1 MSPNNKKKQQ
11 HKVSHKLGDVIWRE
25 LGVQLNKEH
34 QGSDWGGE
42 LSPNMLL
49 YAAEDSRILLP
60 LITAIESKIV
70 DANLRKVTG
79 IECRALPAI
88 TWMANAGVPFDSEGW
103 RSCLDHKE
111 AELGPLKDTLDELA
125 PSGDKGWNWN
135 SPKQVIEAFS
145 LLGVKLSDTKAETL
159 SRYEHPLAKALLEY
173 RKTSKLVGTY
183 GPNLL
188 KFVEGGRI
196 YGSWWQNGAGT
207 GRMASSSPNL
217 QNLPPEV
224 RCYVKAPAG
233 RVLVV
238 ADYSQEELRI
248 AAKISGDK
256 RMLPAFANG
265 EDIHT
270 ITARSLTGHEEVTKQ
285 ERKLAKAV
293 NFGLLYGM
301 SPGGLRNYARAS
313 YGVEMTREE
322 AERYWQHFFETY
334 PGLRAWHDREYLQ
347 LKKHG
352 STETRTLTGRRRTG
366 VTKLTE
372 RLNSPVQGTGADGLK
387 LALALLYERREEC
400 LGAVPILAVH
410 DEVVVECPEE
420 QAEEVAVF
428 VEEIMVAGMD
438 KVLNS
443 GLGSDH
449 PERVPVKVDVEVV
462 ESWSEG

>member
-1 MSPNNKKKQQ
+1 MSPNNNRK
-11 HKVSHKLGDVIWRE
+11 KVSHKLEAVVWRE
-25 LGVQLNKEH
+25 LGVQFNKEH

-60 LITAIESKIV
+60 LIAAIESKIV
-70 DANLRKVTG
+70 DSNLRKVTG

-238 ADYSQEELRI
+238 ADYSQIELRI
-248 AAKISGDK
+248 AAKIAGEE
-256 RMLPAFANG
+256 RMLAAFANG
-265 EDIHT
+265 ENIHT
-270 ITARSLTGHEEVTKQ
+270 STARSLTGREEVTKQ

-313 YGVEMTREE
+313 YGVEMTKEE

-387 LALALLYERREEC
+387 LALALLYERRGEC
-400 LGAVPILAVH
+400 PGAVPILAVH
-410 DEVVVECPEE
+410 DEIVVECQEE
-420 QAEEVAVF
+420 QAEEVKAWLVKA
-428 VEEIMVAGMD
+428 MVDGMNG
-438 KVLNS
+438 VLNP
-443 GLGSDH
+443 GLGDDH
-449 PERVPVKVDVEVV
+449 PDWVPVEVEAEIL
-462 ESWSEG
+462 ESWGD

>member
-1 MSPNNKKKQQ
+1 MSSNNNRK
-11 HKVSHKLGDVIWRE
+11 KVSHKLGDVIWRE

-34 QGSDWGGE
+34 QGSDWSGE
-42 LSPNMLL
+42 LSPDMLL
-49 YAAEDSRILLP
+49 YAAQDSRILLHLVEALEP
-60 LITAIESKIV
+60 KIWEADLHRV
-70 DANLRKVTG
+70 AG

-111 AELGPLKDTLDELA
+111 VSLGRLKATLDELA
-125 PSGDKGWNWN
+125 PDHPGDKMWNWN
-135 SPKQVIEAFS
+135 SPKQIIEAFG
-145 LLGVKLSDTKAETL
+145 LQGVKLSDTKGETL

-188 KFVEGGRI
+188 KFVEDGRI

-207 GRMASSSPNL
+207 GRMACSKPNL

-224 RCYVKAPAG
+224 RRYVKAPEG
-233 RVLVV
+233 RKLVI
-238 ADYSQEELRI
+238 ADYSQVELRI

-256 RMLPAFANG
+256 RMLATFAND

-270 ITARSLTGHEEVTKQ
+270 ITARSLTRREEVTKQ

-301 SPGGLRNYARAS
+301 SPAGLRSYARAS
-313 YGVEMTREE
+313 YGVEMTKEE

-334 PGLRAWHDREYLQ
+334 PGLRAWHDREYRQ

-366 VTKLTE
+366 ATKLTE

-387 LALALLYERREEC
+387 LALALLYERRSEC
-400 LGAVPILAVH
+400 PGAVPILAVH
-410 DEVVVECPEE
+410 DEVVVECNED
-420 QAEEVAVF
+420 QAEEA
-428 VEEIMVAGMD
+428 EAWLKKAMVNGMD
-438 KVLNS
+438 QVLNA
-443 GLGSDH
+443 
-449 PERVPVKVDVEVV
+449 PEVEGPYVPVEVEV
-462 ESWSEG
+462 ESGKSWAS

>member
-1 MSPNNKKKQQ
+1 MSPNNNRKR
-11 HKVSHKLGDVIWRE
+11 VSHKLEDVVWRE

-34 QGSDWGGE
+34 QASDWGGE
-42 LSPNMLL
+42 LTPDMLL
-49 YAAEDSRILLP
+49 YAGQDSRVLLHLLKAFEP
-60 LITAIESKIV
+60 KIREA
-70 DANLRKVTG
+70 DLHKVAD
-79 IECRALPAI
+79 IECRALPAV

-103 RSCLDHKE
+103 RSCLDDKE
-111 AELGPLKDTLDELA
+111 AALSRLRANLDDLA
-125 PSGDKGWNWN
+125 PDAPGDKMWNWN
-135 SPKQVIEAFS
+135 SPKQVIEAFR
-145 LLGVKLSDTKAETL
+145 LLGVKLPDTKGETL
-159 SRYEHPLAKALLEY
+159 ARSEHPLAKALLEY

-188 KFVEGGRI
+188 EFVEDGRI

-224 RCYVKAPAG
+224 RRYVKAPAG

-238 ADYSQEELRI
+238 ADYSQIELRI
-248 AAKISGDK
+248 AAKIAGEE
-256 RMLPAFANG
+256 RMLAAFANG
-265 EDIHT
+265 ENIHT
-270 ITARSLTGHEEVTKQ
+270 STAHSLTGREEVTKQ

-313 YGVEMTREE
+313 YGIEMTREE
-322 AERYWQHFFETY
+322 AERYWRGYFETY
-334 PGLRAWHDREYLQ
+334 PGLRAWHDRENLQ

-387 LALALLYERREEC
+387 LALALLYERRGEC
-400 LGAVPILAVH
+400 PGAVPILAVH
-410 DEVVVECPEE
+410 DELVVECPEE
-420 QAEEVAVF
+420 QAEEVKAWLVKA
-428 VEEIMVAGMD
+428 MVDGMNE
-438 KVLNS
+438 VLNP
-443 GLGSDH
+443 GLGDDY
-449 PERVPVKVDVEVV
+449 PDWVPVEVEA
-462 ESWSEG
+462 EILKSWGD

>member
-1 MSPNNKKKQQ
+1 
-11 HKVSHKLGDVIWRE
+11 
-25 LGVQLNKEH
+25 
-34 QGSDWGGE
+34 
-42 LSPNMLL
+42 MLL
-49 YAAEDSRILLP
+49 YAAEDSQVLLP
-60 LITAIESKIV
+60 LITALESKIAAADLKWV
-70 DANLRKVTG
+70 AD

-103 RSCLDHKE
+103 RSSLDHKE
-111 AELGPLKDTLDELA
+111 AELGRLKDTLDELA
-125 PSGDKGWNWN
+125 PDPPGDKMWNWN
-135 SPKQVIEAFS
+135 SPKQVIEAFR
-145 LLGVKLSDTKAETL
+145 LLGVKLSDTKGETL

-224 RCYVKAPAG
+224 RRYVKAPAG

-238 ADYSQEELRI
+238 ADYSQIELRI
-248 AAKISGDK
+248 AAKISREE
-256 RMLPAFANG
+256 RMLAAFANG

-270 ITARSLTGHEEVTKQ
+270 ITARSLTGREEVTKQ

-301 SPGGLRNYARAS
+301 SPGGLRSYARAS
-313 YGVEMTREE
+313 YGVEMTKKE
-322 AERYWQHFFETY
+322 AERYWREFFETY
-334 PGLRAWHDREYLQ
+334 PGLRAWHDREYRQ

-387 LALALLYERREEC
+387 LCPCSPLRAEGRVSRGGPHPRR
-400 LGAVPILAVH
+400 P
-410 DEVVVECPEE
+410 
-420 QAEEVAVF
+420 
-428 VEEIMVAGMD
+428 
-438 KVLNS
+438 
-443 GLGSDH
+443 
-449 PERVPVKVDVEVV
+449 R
-462 ESWSEG
+462 

>member
-1 MSPNNKKKQQ
+1 MSPNNNRK
-11 HKVSHKLGDVIWRE
+11 KVSHKLEDVVWRE

-34 QGSDWGGE
+34 QASDWGGE
-42 LSPNMLL
+42 LIPDMLL
-49 YAAEDSRILLP
+49 YAAEDSRVLLHLLEALGP
-60 LITAIESKIV
+60 KIQEA
-70 DANLRKVTG
+70 DLHKVAD

-111 AELGPLKDTLDELA
+111 VSLGRLRANLDELA
-125 PSGDKGWNWN
+125 PDPPGSEGWNWN

-145 LLGVKLSDTKAETL
+145 LQGVKLSDTKGETL

-173 RKTSKLVGTY
+173 RKTSKLVSTY

-224 RCYVKAPAG
+224 RRYVKAPAG

-238 ADYSQEELRI
+238 ADYSQIELRI
-248 AAKISGDK
+248 AAKIAGEE
-256 RMLPAFANG
+256 RMLAAFVTD
-265 EDIHT
+265 EDIHA

-313 YGVEMTREE
+313 YGVEMSRAE
-322 AERYWQHFFETY
+322 AERYWREFFEIY
-334 PGLRAWHDREYLQ
+334 PGLRAWHDREYRQ

-387 LALALLYERREEC
+387 LALALLYERRDEC
-400 LGAVPILAVH
+400 PGAVPILAVH
-410 DEVVVECPEE
+410 DEIVLECREE
-420 QAEEVAVF
+420 KAEEVKAWLVKAM
-428 VEEIMVAGMD
+428 VDGMEE
-438 KVLNS
+438 VLNS
-443 GLGSDH
+443 GLGTDH
-449 PERVPVKVDVEVV
+449 PERVPVKVEVEVV
-462 ESWSEG
+462 DSWGEG

>member
-1 MSPNNKKKQQ
+1 MSPNNNRKR
-11 HKVSHKLGDVIWRE
+11 VSHKLGDVVWRE
-25 LGVQLNKEH
+25 LGVQFNKEH
-34 QGSDWGGE
+34 QASDWGGE
-42 LSPNMLL
+42 LTPDMLL
-49 YAAEDSRILLP
+49 YAAEDSQVLLHLVEALGP
-60 LITAIESKIV
+60 KIREADLHQV
-70 DANLRKVTG
+70 AD

-103 RSCLDHKE
+103 RNCLDDKE
-111 AELGPLKDTLDELA
+111 AALGHLKDTLDDLA
-125 PSGDKGWNWN
+125 PAPPRSERWNWN

-145 LLGVKLSDTKAETL
+145 LQGIKLSDTKAETL
-159 SRYEHPLAKALLEY
+159 SRSEHPLAKALLEY

-183 GPNLL
+183 GPKLL
-188 KFVEGGRI
+188 EFVEDGRI

-224 RCYVKAPAG
+224 RRYVKAPAG
-233 RVLVV
+233 RALVV
-238 ADYSQEELRI
+238 ADYSQIELRI
-248 AAKISGDK
+248 AAKISADK
-256 RMLPAFANG
+256 RMLAAFANG

-285 ERKLAKAV
+285 ERKLAKSA

-313 YGVEMTREE
+313 YGVEMTKKE
-322 AERYWQHFFETY
+322 AERYWREFFETY

-387 LALALLYERREEC
+387 LALALLYERRGERP
-400 LGAVPILAVH
+400 GAVPILAVH

-420 QAEEVAVF
+420 QAEEVKAWLVKAM
-428 VEEIMVAGMD
+428 VDGMEE
-438 KVLNS
+438 VLNS
-443 GLGSDH
+443 GLDTDNL
-449 PERVPVKVDVEVV
+449 ERVPVKVEVEVV
-462 ESWSEG
+462 DSWGEG

>member
-1 MSPNNKKKQQ
+1 MSPNNKKQ
-11 HKVSHKLGDVIWRE
+11 KVSHKLGDVVWRE

-34 QGSDWGGE
+34 QASDWGGE

-49 YAAEDSRILLP
+49 YAAEDSRVLLH
-60 LITAIESKIV
+60 LV
-70 DANLRKVTG
+70 DALEPKIREADLHKVAD

-103 RSCLDHKE
+103 RSCLDDEE
-111 AELGPLKDTLDELA
+111 AALSRLRTNLDDLA
-125 PSGDKGWNWN
+125 PDPPGSEGWNWN
-135 SPKQVIEAFS
+135 SPKQVIEAFR
-145 LLGVKLSDTKAETL
+145 LLGVKLADTKGETL
-159 SRYEHPLAKALLEY
+159 ARSEHPLAKALLEY

-188 KFVEGGRI
+188 KFVEDGRI

-224 RCYVKAPAG
+224 RRYVKAPAG

-238 ADYSQEELRI
+238 ADYSQIELRI
-248 AAKISGDK
+248 AAKIASEE
-256 RMLPAFANG
+256 RMLVAFANG

-270 ITARSLTGHEEVTKQ
+270 ITACSLTGHEEVTKQ

-313 YGVEMTREE
+313 YGVEMSRAE
-322 AERYWQHFFETY
+322 AERYWREFFEIY
-334 PGLRAWHDREYLQ
+334 PGLRAWHDREYRQ

-387 LALALLYERREEC
+387 LALALLYERRDEC
-400 LGAVPILAVH
+400 PGAVPILAVH
-410 DEVVVECPEE
+410 DEIVVECPEE
-420 QAEEVAVF
+420 QAEEVKAGLVKAL
-428 VEEIMVAGMD
+428 VDGMEE
-438 KVLNS
+438 VLNS
-443 GLGSDH
+443 GLDTDNL
-449 PERVPVKVDVEVV
+449 ERVPVKVEVEVV
-462 ESWSEG
+462 DSWGEG

>member
-1 MSPNNKKKQQ
+1 MNPYKKQ
-11 HKVSHKLGDVIWRE
+11 KASHKLGIHLDKE
-25 LGVQLNKEH
+25 LQA
-34 QGSDWGGE
+34 SDWGGE
-42 LSPNMLL
+42 LSPNMLV
-49 YAAEDSRILLP
+49 YAAEDSRILPP
-60 LITAIESKIV
+60 LTTALESKIAAADLKWV
-70 DANLRKVTG
+70 AD

-111 AELGPLKDTLDELA
+111 ASLGRLKETLDELA
-125 PSGDKGWNWN
+125 PDHPGDEMWNWN
-135 SPKQVIEAFS
+135 SPKQVIEAFG
-145 LLGVKLSDTKAETL
+145 LQGVKLSDTKGETL
-159 SRYEHPLAKALLEY
+159 SRHEHPLAKALLEY

-188 KFVEGGRI
+188 KFVEDGKI

-207 GRMASSSPNL
+207 GRMACSKPNL

-224 RCYVKAPAG
+224 RRYVIAPAG

-238 ADYSQEELRI
+238 ADYSQIELRI

-256 RMLPAFANG
+256 RMLAAFANG
-265 EDIHT
+265 EDIHA
-270 ITARSLTGHEEVTKQ
+270 ITARSLTGREEVTKQ

-313 YGVEMTREE
+313 YGVEMTKEE

-334 PGLRAWHDREYLQ
+334 PGLRAWHDREYRQ

-372 RLNSPVQGTGADGLK
+372 RLNSPVQGAGADGLK
-387 LALALLYERREEC
+387 LALALLYERRGKC
-400 LGAVPILAVH
+400 PGAVPILAVH
-410 DEVVVECPEE
+410 DEIVVECPEE

-428 VEEIMVAGMD
+428 VEEIMVTGMD

-462 ESWSEG
+462 DSWSEG

>member
-1 MSPNNKKKQQ
+1 MSPNNKKQ
-11 HKVSHKLGDVIWRE
+11 KVSHKLEAVVWRE

-34 QGSDWGGE
+34 QASDWGAE
-42 LSPNMLL
+42 LSPDMLL
-49 YAAEDSRILLP
+49 YAAEDSRVLLH
-60 LITAIESKIV
+60 LVEALELKIWEA
-70 DANLRKVTG
+70 DLHKVAG

-111 AELGPLKDTLDELA
+111 VSLGRLKDTLDELA
-125 PSGDKGWNWN
+125 PDHPGDKMWNWN
-135 SPKQVIEAFS
+135 SPKQIIEAFS
-145 LLGVKLSDTKAETL
+145 LQGIKLSDTKGETL

-188 KFVEGGRI
+188 NFVEDGRI
-196 YGSWWQNGAGT
+196 YSSWWQNGAGT
-207 GRMASSSPNL
+207 GRMACSKPNL

-224 RCYVKAPAG
+224 RGYVKAPAG
-233 RVLVV
+233 RDLVV
-238 ADYSQEELRI
+238 ADYSQIELRI
-248 AAKISGDK
+248 AAKISREE
-256 RMLPAFANG
+256 RMLAAFANG

-270 ITARSLTGHEEVTKQ
+270 ITARSLTGREEITKQ

-301 SPGGLRNYARAS
+301 SPGGLRHYARAS
-313 YGVEMTREE
+313 YGVEMSRED
-322 AERYWQHFFETY
+322 AERYWREYFETY
-334 PGLRAWHDREYLQ
+334 PGLKAWHDREYRQ

-387 LALALLYERREEC
+387 LALALLYERRDEC
-400 LGAVPILAVH
+400 PGAAPILAVH
-410 DEVVVECPEE
+410 DEIVVEADVRD
-420 QAEEVAVF
+420 QAKD
-428 VEEIMVAGMD
+428 VEGWLEKAMVAGMEE
-438 KVLNS
+438 VLNS
-443 GLGSDH
+443 GLDTDH
-449 PERVPVKVDVEVV
+449 PERVPVKVDVEV
-462 ESWSEG
+462 

>member
-1 MSPNNKKKQQ
+1 MSPNNNRK
-11 HKVSHKLGDVIWRE
+11 KVSHKLEDVVWRE

-34 QGSDWGGE
+34 QASDWGGE
-42 LSPNMLL
+42 LIPDMLL
-49 YAAEDSRILLP
+49 YAAEDSRVLLHLVNALGP
-60 LITAIESKIV
+60 
-70 DANLRKVTG
+70 KVREADLHKVAD

-111 AELGPLKDTLDELA
+111 VSLGRLRANLDELA
-125 PSGDKGWNWN
+125 PDPPGSEGWNWN

-145 LLGVKLSDTKAETL
+145 LQGVKLSDTKAETI

-188 KFVEGGRI
+188 KFVEEGRI

-224 RCYVKAPAG
+224 RRYVKAPAG

-238 ADYSQEELRI
+238 ADYSQIELRI
-248 AAKISGDK
+248 AAKISREE
-256 RMLPAFANG
+256 RMVAAFANG

-313 YGVEMTREE
+313 YGVEMTKEE
-322 AERYWQHFFETY
+322 AERYWREFFETY
-334 PGLRAWHDREYLQ
+334 PGLRAWHDREYRQ

-387 LALALLYERREEC
+387 LALALLYERRGEC
-400 LGAVPILAVH
+400 PGAVPILAVH

-420 QAEEVAVF
+420 QAEQVAIF
-428 VEEIMVAGMD
+428 TEEIMVAGMEE
-438 KVLNS
+438 VLNS
-443 GLGSDH
+443 GLDTDH
-449 PERVPVKVDVEVV
+449 LERVPVKVDVEVV
-462 ESWSEG
+462 NSWGEG

>member
-1 MSPNNKKKQQ
+1 MSPNNNRK
-11 HKVSHKLGDVIWRE
+11 KVSHKLEDVVWRE

-34 QGSDWGGE
+34 QASDWGGE
-42 LSPNMLL
+42 LIPDMLL
-49 YAAEDSRILLP
+49 YAAEDSRVLLHLLEALGP
-60 LITAIESKIV
+60 KIQEA
-70 DANLRKVTG
+70 DLHKVAD

-111 AELGPLKDTLDELA
+111 VSLGRLRANLDELA
-125 PSGDKGWNWN
+125 PDPPGSEGWNWN

-145 LLGVKLSDTKAETL
+145 LQGVKLSDTKGETL

-173 RKTSKLVGTY
+173 RKTSKLVSTY

-224 RCYVKAPAG
+224 RRYVKAPTG
-233 RVLVV
+233 QVLVV
-238 ADYSQEELRI
+238 ADYSQIELRI
-248 AAKISGDK
+248 AAKISREE
-256 RMLPAFANG
+256 RMLAAFVND
-265 EDIHT
+265 EDIHA

-347 LKKHG
+347 IKKHG

-387 LALALLYERREEC
+387 LALALLYERRGEC
-400 LGAVPILAVH
+400 PGAVPILAVH

-420 QAEEVAVF
+420 QAEEVKAWLVKA
-428 VEEIMVAGMD
+428 MVDGMD
-438 KVLNS
+438 EVLNS
-443 GLGSDH
+443 GLDTGH
-449 PERVPVKVDVEVV
+449 PERVPVKVEVEVV
-462 ESWSEG
+462 DSWGER

>member
-1 MSPNNKKKQQ
+1 MSPHNNRK
-11 HKVSHKLGDVIWRE
+11 KVSHKLGDVGWRE

-42 LSPNMLL
+42 LTPDMLL
-49 YAAEDSRILLP
+49 YAAEDSRVLLH
-60 LITAIESKIV
+60 LV
-70 DANLRKVTG
+70 DALGPKIREANLHKVAD

-103 RSCLDHKE
+103 RSCLDDKE
-111 AELGPLKDTLDELA
+111 AALRRLRADLDELA
-125 PSGDKGWNWN
+125 PDPPGSEGWNWN
-135 SPKQVIEAFS
+135 SPKQVIEAFR
-145 LLGVKLSDTKAETL
+145 LLGVTLSDTKGGTL
-159 SRYEHPLAKALLEY
+159 ARSEHPLAKALLEY

-224 RCYVKAPAG
+224 RRYVKAPAG
-233 RVLVV
+233 RILVV
-238 ADYSQEELRI
+238 ADYSQIELRI
-248 AAKISGDK
+248 AAKIAGEE
-256 RMLPAFANG
+256 RMLAAFANG

-270 ITARSLTGHEEVTKQ
+270 ITACSLTGHEDVTKQ

-313 YGVEMTREE
+313 YGIEMTKEE

-352 STETRTLTGRRRTG
+352 STETRTLSGRRRTG
-366 VTKLTE
+366 VAKLTE

-387 LALALLYERREEC
+387 LALALLYERRGDC
-400 LGAVPILAVH
+400 PGAVPILAVH
-410 DEVVVECPEE
+410 DELVVECPEE
-420 QAEEVAVF
+420 QAEEVKAWLVKAMVDGMETVVNGPE
-428 VEEIMVAGMD
+428 VEAPRIPIE
-438 KVLNS
+438 
-443 GLGSDH
+443 
-449 PERVPVKVDVEVV
+449 VEV
-462 ESWSEG
+462 ESSKAWLDG

>member
-1 MSPNNKKKQQ
+1 MSSNNNRKT
-11 HKVSHKLGDVIWRE
+11 VSHKLGDVVRRE
-25 LGVQLNKEH
+25 LGVQLDKEH
-34 QGSDWGGE
+34 QASGWGGA
-42 LSPNMLL
+42 LSPDMLL
-49 YAAEDSRILLP
+49 YAAEDSQVLLP
-60 LITAIESKIV
+60 LITALELKIAAADLKWV
-70 DANLRKVTG
+70 AD

-103 RSCLDHKE
+103 RSSLDHKE
-111 AELGPLKDTLDELA
+111 VSLGRLKDTLDELA
-125 PSGDKGWNWN
+125 PDPPGDKMWNWN

-145 LLGVKLSDTKAETL
+145 LLGVKLSDTKGETL
-159 SRYEHPLAKALLEY
+159 SRSEHPLAKALLEY

-188 KFVEGGRI
+188 KFVEDGRI

-224 RCYVKAPAG
+224 RRYVKAPAG

-238 ADYSQEELRI
+238 ADYSQIELRI
-248 AAKISGDK
+248 AAKISREE
-256 RMLPAFANG
+256 RMLAAFTNG

-270 ITARSLTGHEEVTKQ
+270 ITARSLTGREDVTKQ

-301 SPGGLRNYARAS
+301 SPGGLRSYARAS
-313 YGVEMTREE
+313 YGVEMTKEE
-322 AERYWQHFFETY
+322 AERYWREFFETY

-387 LALALLYERREEC
+387 LALALLSERRDEC
-400 LGAVPILAVH
+400 PGAVPILAVH
-410 DEVVVECPEE
+410 DEIVVECEE
-420 QAEEVAVF
+420 DEAEKVKTWLEKAM
-428 VEEIMVAGMD
+428 IDGMD
-438 KVLNS
+438 RVLN
-443 GLGSDH
+443 GPGVGG
-449 PERVPVKVDVEVV
+449 PRVPVEVEMQI
-462 ESWSEG
+462 SRTWAG

>member
-1 MSPNNKKKQQ
+1 MSPNNKKK
-11 HKVSHKLGDVIWRE
+11 VSHKLEAVVWRE

-34 QGSDWGGE
+34 QASDWGGE
-42 LSPNMLL
+42 LTPDMLL
-49 YAAEDSRILLP
+49 YAGQDSRVLLH
-60 LITAIESKIV
+60 LV
-70 DANLRKVTG
+70 DALGPKIREADLHKVAD

-103 RSCLDHKE
+103 RSCLDDKE
-111 AELGPLKDTLDELA
+111 AALGRLKDTLDDLA
-125 PSGDKGWNWN
+125 PDAPGDKMWNWN

-145 LLGVKLSDTKAETL
+145 LQGVKLSDTKGETL

-188 KFVEGGRI
+188 KFVEEGRI

-224 RCYVKAPAG
+224 RRYVKAPAG

-238 ADYSQEELRI
+238 ADYSQIELRI
-248 AAKISGDK
+248 AAKIAGEE
-256 RMLPAFANG
+256 RMLAAFANG
-265 EDIHT
+265 ENIHT
-270 ITARSLTGHEEVTKQ
+270 STARSLTGREEVTKQ

-313 YGVEMTREE
+313 YGVEMTKEE

-387 LALALLYERREEC
+387 LSLALLYERRGEC
-400 LGAVPILAVH
+400 PGAVPILAVH

-420 QAEEVAVF
+420 QAEEVKAWLVKAM
-428 VEEIMVAGMD
+428 VDGMEE
-438 KVLNS
+438 VLNP
-443 GLGSDH
+443 GLGTDH
-449 PERVPVKVDVEVV
+449 PERVPVKVEVEVV
-462 ESWSEG
+462 DSWGEG

>member
-1 MSPNNKKKQQ
+1 MSPNNKKE
-11 HKVSHKLGDVIWRE
+11 KVSHKLGDVVWRE

-34 QGSDWGGE
+34 QASDWGGE
-42 LSPNMLL
+42 LTPNMLL
-49 YAAEDSRILLP
+49 YAGQDSRVLLH
-60 LITAIESKIV
+60 LV
-70 DANLRKVTG
+70 DALEPKIREADLHKVAD

-103 RSCLDHKE
+103 RSCLDDKE
-111 AELGPLKDTLDELA
+111 AALGRLKDTLDDLA
-125 PSGDKGWNWN
+125 ADPPGSEGWNWN
-135 SPKQVIEAFS
+135 SPKQVIEAFR
-145 LLGVKLSDTKAETL
+145 LLGVKLSDTKGETL
-159 SRYEHPLAKALLEY
+159 AHSEHPLAKTLLEY

-207 GRMASSSPNL
+207 GRMACSKPSL

-224 RCYVKAPAG
+224 RRYVKAPAG

-238 ADYSQEELRI
+238 ADYSQIELRI
-248 AAKISGDK
+248 AAKIAGEE
-256 RMLPAFANG
+256 RMLVAFAND

-270 ITARSLTGHEEVTKQ
+270 ITARSLTGRKEVTKQ

-313 YGVEMTREE
+313 YGVEMTKEK

-352 STETRTLTGRRRTG
+352 STESRTLTGRRRTG

-372 RLNSPVQGTGADGLK
+372 RLNSPVQGTGADGIK
-387 LALALLYERREEC
+387 LALALLYERRGEC
-400 LGAVPILAVH
+400 PGAVPILAVH
-410 DEVVVECPEE
+410 DEVVVECREE
-420 QAEEVAVF
+420 QAEEVEAWLVKAM
-428 VEEIMVAGMD
+428 VDGMEE
-438 KVLNS
+438 VLNS
-443 GLGSDH
+443 GLGTDH
-449 PERVPVKVDVEVV
+449 PERVPVKVEAEVV
-462 ESWSEG
+462 DSWGEG